1 VSDRI
6 ELKLRMQEELD
17 LGVSEKGVI
26 GRKVQLVEFVETGNG
41 NGARGEV
48 GSGRVLMEGVLG
60 WN

>member
-1 VSDRI
+1 
-6 ELKLRMQEELD
+6 MQEELD